1 MPIYEY
7 VCTKCEYEFELEQ
20 SIHDKPRSRCPKCRG
35 KVRKVISGGIGI
47 AFKGS
52 GFYVTDSRSGK
63 APHKTPDKAPDK
75 TPDVAPA
82 SVTKDGD

>member
-7 VCTKCEYEFELEQ
+7 ACDRCGHEFELEQ

-35 KVRKVISGGIGI
+35 KVRKVIGGGIGI

-52 GFYVTDSRSGK
+52 GFYVTDSRPKSGGT
-63 APHKTPDKAPDK
+63 TPAAE
-75 TPDVAPA
+75 TSA
-82 SVTKDGD
+82 SSEK